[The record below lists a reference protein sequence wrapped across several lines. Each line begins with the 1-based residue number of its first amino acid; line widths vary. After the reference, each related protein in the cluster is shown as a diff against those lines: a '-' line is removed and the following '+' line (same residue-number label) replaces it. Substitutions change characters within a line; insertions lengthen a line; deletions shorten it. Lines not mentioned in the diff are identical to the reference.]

1 MKSRLWVLPCWC
13 ALFLLVVF
21 AAQILGAQEL
31 LPLDVKTGLW
41 EVTHTSQ
48 TGGMPPLPS
57 QLRLT
62 PEQRAKIEEAWKAN
76 AAERAKPQI
85 TKTCITKEKLTK
97 ETPFGENQPSCK
109 RTVLTSTSSKLEVQE
124 QCPEANGM
132 KMNLTFRVEAVNSE
146 NIKGVIEAAMSGG
159 SRAMNTTSNITGRW
173 VSPVCGT
180 VK

>member
-109 RTVLTSTSSKLEVQE
+109 RTVLTSTSSKLETRVQCDVE
-124 QCPEANGM
+124 GVKNVG
-132 KMNLTFRVEAVNSE
+132 TFQVEALSQESV
-146 NIKGVIEAAMSGG
+146 KGAVHMTTSGG
-159 SRAMNTTSNITGRW
+159 DHTLNMTSSFTANWIA
-173 VSPVCGT
+173 PACGD